1 MAPEKFSTWVKA
13 FHRAG
18 GKHCSCQVQKV
29 QCRFLQSVL
38 CSSVGGVN
46 LASSFPGILLPC
58 FFFLSRAARV
68 VGIFPW
74 SPVSWQ
80 GRSTPVSDGS
90 NGRCGRQR
98 AQQGATPFSTAQ
110 ATRMLRVA
118 VLSSVTIAAPSPL
131 PVTHGTRSLPPVSP
145 VGRSVASRQI
155 PLIQTESIQA

>member
-1 MAPEKFSTWVKA
+1 MDGSRDHPSKSWLQKNFPRGSKHSIEQVASTV
-13 FHRAG
+13 HR
-18 GKHCSCQVQKV
+18 VQKIQREDQRAEFRSAV
-29 QCRFLQSVL
+29 SF
-38 CSSVGGVN
+38 SSVTIVN

-98 AQQGATPFSTAQ
+98 AQQGATPFSTAR
-110 ATRMLRVA
+110 TTPRLRVA
-118 VLSSVTIAAPSPL
+118 VLSAGVHRKT
-131 PVTHGTRSLPPVSP
+131 
-145 VGRSVASRQI
+145 VAVAWI
-155 PLIQTESIQA
+155 L